1 MNSFVH
7 RGALLLNHAI
17 AIVLKFIAL
26 KFIALKFI
34 SIALKFI
41 ALGLLLQR
49 NISVLQL
56 AWCLPDCDP
65 GEACDRIQ
73 MDQRAAGMRARPERI
88 ATV

>member
-17 AIVLKFIAL
+17 AIVLKFI
-26 KFIALKFI
+26 

-49 NISVLQL
+49 NINGLQL

>member
-7 RGALLLNHAI
+7 RGALLLNSAI
-17 AIVLKFIAL
+17 AIV
-26 KFIALKFI
+26 LKFI

-49 NISVLQL
+49 NINGLRP

-73 MDQRAAGMRARPERI
+73 MDQRAAGMRAHPERI

>member
-34 SIALKFI
+34 

-49 NISVLQL
+49 NINGLQL

>member
-26 KFIALKFI
+26 KFIAL
-34 SIALKFI
+34 
-41 ALGLLLQR
+41 GLLLQR
-49 NISVLQL
+49 NINGLQL

-65 GEACDRIQ
+65 GEASDRIQ